1 MEVLMRVV
9 DGLFLS
15 LFLVWL
21 VMEVLKERRRGVVP
35 IELRKSNEERK
46 CRVVAEISVLCCV
59 LISLF
64 HLGFCLY
71 GVWKYRTVSIESIES
86 VVLTVTWI
94 SMTVFA
100 IYSKNR
106 NVVEDK
112 KWPSV
117 LTFWWISSCVFNA
130 FCFSIYILSHLK
142 YFTYPTFIPKASL
155 SDFAAFPLYLILC
168 INALY
173 FVCVKKPVDE
183 LKDPLLEKDDENV
196 DEDVVGDAFSNA
208 GIWSKHTFG
217 WLNPLFQ
224 TGRRKK
230 LELPHIPQVPGI
242 DSAEKSFLLLQ
253 ESLQNQETE
262 GFPLAK
268 AIIHAVWRPL
278 LMNGLYAGA
287 NTVSSYMGPL
297 LITYFVN
304 FLSGKYDDD
313 SRHNL
318 YGLLLA
324 LIFFCSKT
332 VESLSQR
339 QWYFGARRI
348 GVRVRAG
355 LIVLIYKKSLSLKSS
370 SSSNGNIVNLINV
383 DVERIGD
390 FFWFIHGVWLLPIQ
404 VFLALIILYK
414 NLGAIPSIA
423 ALLST
428 ILVMVSN
435 TPLVKLQERMH
446 SKIMKAKDSRIKA
459 TSETLK
465 SMRILKLHSW
475 ETIYKENIINLREVE
490 SNSLKR
496 YLYICSVIAFLFWT
510 SPTVVSV
517 VTFGIC
523 ILVKIPLTAGTVLSA
538 LATFR
543 VLQDPIYNLPELIST
558 IAQTKVS
565 LDRLQEFIKEGER
578 QRLLPFYNAYM
589 SDVAIEIEK
598 GEYSWDTSDSNL
610 NKPAISISENMKL
623 KKGSKIAVCGSVGSG
638 KSSFLCGIL
647 GEIPRT
653 SGLGVKVHGSK
664 AYVPQSAWIQT
675 GTIQENVL
683 FGKDMDAK
691 FYADVLNGCALNRD
705 VEMWTNG
712 DKTVVGERGIN
723 LSGGQ
728 KQRVQLARAIYSD
741 SDVYLLD
748 DPFSAV
754 DAHTGAHLFE
764 ECLMRLLSRKTVI
777 YVTHQLEFLSS
788 SDMVLVMKDGKIVQ
802 SGKYEELIAVSDGE
816 LVRLMAAHSQSVSQV
831 NSAQD
836 CELNPVNQTEATSGK
851 PDADYDNG
859 TLQDI
864 NHEEETES
872 GRVKWHVY
880 STFMTLAYKGALV
893 PIILLCHV
901 LFQGLQISSNYWLA
915 WATEV
920 EGRVSNEKLIGIFV
934 LLAGGSSL
942 FVLCRAVLLSTAAIK
957 TAHKIFL
964 GMINSVFR
972 APISFFDIT
981 PSSRILN
988 RSSTDQ
994 GTVDTDIPY
1003 RVAGL
1008 AFALIQLLSVIF
1020 LMSYAYYITTAREL
1034 ARMVGI
1040 RKAPIQHH
1048 FSESIA
1054 GVTTIRS
1061 FKQEHRF
1068 VMKNL
1073 DLIDDYSRV
1082 TFHNYATMEWLCV
1095 RINFLFNL
1103 VFFIVLIIL
1112 VSLPR
1117 SAISPSLAGLAATY
1131 GLNLNVLQA
1140 WVIWNLCNV
1149 ENKMISVERI
1159 LQYSKVPSE
1168 APLVIEGSRPKPQWP
1183 TKGTI
1188 ELDNLHFRYRPTLP
1202 MVLKGVTC
1210 TFPGG
1215 KKIGVV
1221 GRTGSGKSTL
1231 IQALFRVVEPSEGRI
1246 LIDELDICKIGLMDL
1261 RSRLG
1266 IIPQDPTL
1274 FQGTMRTNLD
1284 PLNQHSDFEIWEVLS
1299 KCHLKEIVRQDAR
1312 LLDAPVAE
1320 DGENWSV
1327 GQRQL
1332 LCLARVLLKK
1342 RKILVL
1348 DEATASVDTATDNVI
1363 QRTIREETSGCTVI
1377 TVAHR
1382 IPTVIDNDLVLVLNE
1397 GKIVE
1402 YDSPTHLLN
1411 NQSSAFSKLVSE
1423 FLRRTKSDPS

>member
-1 MEVLMRVV
+1 MEVSMRVV
-9 DGLFLS
+9 DGVFLS
-15 LFLVWL
+15 VFLVWL
-21 VMEVLKERRRGVVP
+21 VMEVLKERRREVVP
-35 IELRKSNEERK
+35 IELRKSNEERI
-46 CRVVAEISVLCCV
+46 CRVVTDQISVLCCV

-71 GVWKYRTVSIESIES
+71 GVWKYRTVSIESIEA

-106 NVVEDK
+106 HVVEDK

-117 LTFWWISSCVFNA
+117 LTFWWISSCVLNTI
-130 FCFSIYILSHLK
+130 CFSIYILSHLK
-142 YFTYPTFIPKASL
+142 YFTYPTFFPKARL
-155 SDFAAFPLYLILC
+155 ADFAALPLYFILC
-168 INALY
+168 INAFY
-173 FVCVKKPVDE
+173 FMCVKNTRDGIKR
-183 LKDPLLEKDDENV
+183 PLLEKDDENV
-196 DEDVVGDAFSNA
+196 DEDVVGDPFSNA
-208 GIWSKHTFG
+208 GIWSKLTFR

-230 LELPHIPQVPGI
+230 LELPHIPQVPDI

-253 ESLQNQETE
+253 ESLQNQKT
-262 GFPLAK
+262 LAK

-278 LMNGLYAGA
+278 LMNGLFAGA

-304 FLSGKYDDD
+304 FLSGKHDDD

-318 YGLLLA
+318 YGLVLA
-324 LIFFCSKT
+324 IVFFCSKT
-332 VESLSQR
+332 VESMSQR

-370 SSSNGNIVNLINV
+370 SSSNGNIVNFINV

-390 FFWFIHGVWLLPIQ
+390 FFWFIHGVWLLPVQ

-435 TPLVKLQERMH
+435 TPLAKLQERMH

-475 ETIYKENIINLREVE
+475 ETIYKENILNLREVE
-490 SNSLKR
+490 SNCLKR

-510 SPTVVSV
+510 SPTIVSV

-523 ILVKIPLTAGTVLSA
+523 ILVKIPLTAATVLSA

-543 VLQDPIYNLPELIST
+543 VLQEPIYNLPELIST

-565 LDRLQEFIKEGER
+565 LDRLQEFIKEEE
-578 QRLLPFYNAYM
+578 QNRLLPFYNADM
-589 SDVAIEIEK
+589 SDVAIEIGK
-598 GEYSWDTSDSNL
+598 GEYSWDASDSNL
-610 NKPAISISENMKL
+610 NKPSISIRESMKL
-623 KKGSKIAVCGSVGSG
+623 KKGSKIAVCGSVASG

-647 GEIPRT
+647 GEIPRI
-653 SGLGVKVHGSK
+653 SGLGVKVYGSK

-683 FGKDMDAK
+683 FGKDMDTK
-691 FYADVLNGCALNRD
+691 FYADVLNGCALNMD

-741 SDVYLLD
+741 TDVYLLD

-754 DAHTGAHLFE
+754 DAHTGAHIFK
-764 ECLMRLLSRKTVI
+764 ECLMRLLSQKTVI

-788 SDMVLVMKDGKIVQ
+788 SDMVLVMKDGEIVQ

-831 NSAQD
+831 SSVQD
-836 CELNPVNQTEATSGK
+836 CELNPVNQTESTSGK

-859 TLQDI
+859 KLQDV

-872 GRVKWHVY
+872 GRVKWRVY

-893 PIILLCHV
+893 PVILFCHV

-915 WATEV
+915 WATEE
-920 EGRVSNEKLIGIFV
+920 EGRVGNEKLIGIFA
-934 LLAGGSSL
+934 LLAGGSSF
-942 FVLCRAVLLSTAAIK
+942 FVFCRAVLLSTVAIK
-957 TAHKIFL
+957 TAQKIFL

-972 APISFFDIT
+972 APLSFFDIT

-994 GTVDTDIPY
+994 STVDTDIPY

-1008 AFALIQLLSVIF
+1008 AFALIQLFSVIF
-1020 LMSYAYYITTAREL
+1020 LMSYVAWKIFL
-1034 ARMVGI
+1034 L
-1040 RKAPIQHH
+1040 
-1048 FSESIA
+1048 
-1054 GVTTIRS
+1054 
-1061 FKQEHRF
+1061 F
-1068 VMKNL
+1068 V
-1073 DLIDDYSRV
+1073 
-1082 TFHNYATMEWLCV
+1082 
-1095 RINFLFNL
+1095 
-1103 VFFIVLIIL
+1103 IIL
-1112 VSLPR
+1112 
-1117 SAISPSLAGLAATY
+1117 AISMWY
-1131 GLNLNVLQA
+1131 QA
-1140 WVIWNLCNV
+1140 
-1149 ENKMISVERI
+1149 RI
-1159 LQYSKVPSE
+1159 L
-1168 APLVIEGSRPKPQWP
+1168 
-1183 TKGTI
+1183 
-1188 ELDNLHFRYRPTLP
+1188 HH
-1202 MVLKGVTC
+1202 
-1210 TFPGG
+1210 
-1215 KKIGVV
+1215 
-1221 GRTGSGKSTL
+1221 
-1231 IQALFRVVEPSEGRI
+1231 
-1246 LIDELDICKIGLMDL
+1246 
-1261 RSRLG
+1261 
-1266 IIPQDPTL
+1266 
-1274 FQGTMRTNLD
+1274 
-1284 PLNQHSDFEIWEVLS
+1284 HS
-1299 KCHLKEIVRQDAR
+1299 
-1312 LLDAPVAE
+1312 
-1320 DGENWSV
+1320 
-1327 GQRQL
+1327 
-1332 LCLARVLLKK
+1332 
-1342 RKILVL
+1342 
-1348 DEATASVDTATDNVI
+1348 
-1363 QRTIREETSGCTVI
+1363 QRTR
-1377 TVAHR
+1377 
-1382 IPTVIDNDLVLVLNE
+1382 
-1397 GKIVE
+1397 
-1402 YDSPTHLLN
+1402 
-1411 NQSSAFSKLVSE
+1411 
-1423 FLRRTKSDPS
+1423 